1 MMPSSRSKS
10 EEMLVGILFI
20 CLIAT
25 IVFSVISIN
34 NLHLYSKYQQI
45 KLEAKAFSLIIQ
57 CHIDQIISREVT
69 NLYQNP
75 SWTTIESKF
84 LISIIHPLNKTK
96 RIFEETSVPV
106 SLYNTV
112 VSRLFFQIL
121 IFFFRY

>member
-1 MMPSSRSKS
+1 
-10 EEMLVGILFI
+10 MLVGILFI